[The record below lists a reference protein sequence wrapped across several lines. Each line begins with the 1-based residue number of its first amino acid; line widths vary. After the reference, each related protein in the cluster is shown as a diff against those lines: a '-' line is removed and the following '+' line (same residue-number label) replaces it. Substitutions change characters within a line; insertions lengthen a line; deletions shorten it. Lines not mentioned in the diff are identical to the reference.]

1 MEEKE
6 KYNMN
11 TFWILL
17 EQMELFVIYILA
29 GVMLVKSGL
38 FNRESLQPISK
49 FVLRMGLP
57 LLIFT
62 NIINGVERNI
72 LLHSGSVLMAAFL
85 FYVAMFFISMGVARL
100 FHVKGKQE
108 QIYQAMSM
116 FGNIGF
122 MGIPIITSIYPENGI
137 LYVSVF
143 SIVDQLFLWTL
154 GVKLTAPEGEGKFN
168 PKKLVNPAS
177 VGIVVALFMILT
189 GIKLPELLNTGF
201 TKIGSTATPL
211 AMIYLGGTFAC
222 VPVKDGL
229 RRGELYG
236 IVLVKMLLVPV
247 VMYMIMGFFGMSGDV
262 CLTLSL
268 IAGMPVMAS
277 IAMMVMPSDS
287 EYAMG
292 GIFITTIGSLV
303 TLPLVCFIL
312 QSI

>member
-303 TLPLVCFIL
+303 TLPFVCFIL

>member
-229 RRGELYG
+229 CRGELYG

-303 TLPLVCFIL
+303 TLPFVCFIL

>member
-1 MEEKE
+1 
-6 KYNMN
+6 MN

-29 GVMLVKSGL
+29 GVILVKSGL
-38 FNRESLQPISK
+38 FNRETLQPVAK

-62 NIINGVERNI
+62 NIINGVERKV
-72 LLHSGSVLMAAFL
+72 LLNSGVIMVSAFL
-85 FYVAMFFISMGVARL
+85 FYVAMFFISMGIARI
-100 FHVKGKQE
+100 FHVKGKQA

-143 SIVDQLFLWTL
+143 SIVDQLVLWTL
-154 GVKLTAPEGEGKFN
+154 GVKLTAPEGEGKFD
-168 PKKLVNPAS
+168 PGKLVNPAS
-177 VGIVVALFMILT
+177 IGIVTAIFMILT
-189 GIKLPELLNTGF
+189 GLKLPVLLNTALQ
-201 TKIGSTATPL
+201 KIGSTATPL
-211 AMIYLGGTFAC
+211 AMIYLGGIFAC
-222 VPVKDGL
+222 VPMKDGL

-236 IVLVKMLLVPV
+236 IVFSKMIFVPMI
-247 VMYMIMGFFGMSGDV
+247 MYVIMGFSGMSAAMRM
-262 CLTLSL
+262 TIAL

-277 IAMMVMPSDS
+277 IAMMVTPSDS

-303 TLPLVCFIL
+303 TLPFVCFIL

>member
-1 MEEKE
+1 MS
-6 KYNMN
+6 

-29 GVMLVKSGL
+29 GVILVKSGL
-38 FNRESLQPISK
+38 FNRETLQSISK

-62 NIINGVERNI
+62 NIINGVER
-72 LLHSGSVLMAAFL
+72 SVLLNSGAILVSAFF
-85 FYVAMFFISMGVARL
+85 FYVAMFFISMGIARI
-100 FHVKGKQE
+100 FRVTGKQA
-108 QIYQAMSM
+108 QIYQTMSM

-154 GVKLTAPEGEGKFN
+154 GVKLTAPEGEGKFE

-177 VGIVVALFMILT
+177 IGIVTAIFMILT
-189 GIKLPELLNTGF
+189 GLKLPGLLNTALQ
-201 TKIGSTATPL
+201 KIGSTATPL
-211 AMIYLGGTFAC
+211 AMIYLGGIFAC
-222 VPVKDGL
+222 VPMKDGL

-236 IVLVKMLLVPV
+236 IVFAKMILVPMA
-247 VMYMIMGFFGMSGDV
+247 MYVIMGFFGMSAAMR
-262 CLTLSL
+262 LTIVL

-277 IAMMVMPSDS
+277 IAMMVTPSDS

>member
-1 MEEKE
+1 
-6 KYNMN
+6 MN

-229 RRGELYG
+229 CRGELYG

-303 TLPLVCFIL
+303 TLPFVCFIL

>member
-1 MEEKE
+1 
-6 KYNMN
+6 MN

-29 GVMLVKSGL
+29 GVILVKSRL
-38 FNRESLQPISK
+38 FNRETLQPISK

-62 NIINGVERNI
+62 NIINGVEKEV
-72 LLHSGSVLMAAFL
+72 LLNSGSILVSTFL
-85 FYVAMFFISMGVARL
+85 FYVAMFFISMGIAKV
-100 FHVKGKQE
+100 FHVKGKQA
-108 QIYQAMSM
+108 QIYQTMSM

-154 GVKLTAPEGEGKFN
+154 GVKLTAPEGEGKFD
-168 PKKLVNPAS
+168 PRKLVNPAS

-189 GIKLPELLNTGF
+189 GIKLPLLLNTGLQ
-201 TKIGSTATPL
+201 KIGSTATPL
-211 AMIYLGGTFAC
+211 AMIYLGGIFAC
-222 VPVKDGL
+222 VPMKNGL

-236 IVLVKMLLVPV
+236 IVLVKMFLVP
-247 VMYMIMGFFGMSGDV
+247 MIMYVIMQSVGMAGQVS
-262 CLTLSL
+262 LTVSL
-268 IAGMPVMAS
+268 IAGMPAMAS
-277 IAMMVMPSDS
+277 VAMMVTPSDS

-292 GIFITTIGSLV
+292 GIFVTTICSLV